1 MKKARLILSA
11 SILALA
17 SMTLVSCEKD
27 DKGCDVGYEGSD
39 CKTLS
44 RDKFVGTWKLDE
56 NCTTGTDDYSLT
68 ITTGSNGDLSL
79 IMTNLYGD
87 NYTASA
93 TVTGNNS
100 IRFSGT
106 ASGNVSFNGTGIYE
120 NGGNLTINY
129 TISDPSMTNSCTA
142 TGVKL

>member
-11 SILALA
+11 SVLALA
-17 SMTLVSCEKD
+17 TLTITSCGKD
-27 DKGCDVGYEGSD
+27 DEGCNVGYEGSD

-44 RDKFVGTWKLDE
+44 RDKFVGIWKLDE
-56 NCTTGTDDYSLT
+56 VCTTGDDNYSLT
-68 ITTGSNGDLSL
+68 ITAGSNGDLSL
-79 IMTNLYGD
+79 IMTNVYND
-87 NYTASA
+87 NYTATA

-100 IRFSGT
+100 IKFSGT